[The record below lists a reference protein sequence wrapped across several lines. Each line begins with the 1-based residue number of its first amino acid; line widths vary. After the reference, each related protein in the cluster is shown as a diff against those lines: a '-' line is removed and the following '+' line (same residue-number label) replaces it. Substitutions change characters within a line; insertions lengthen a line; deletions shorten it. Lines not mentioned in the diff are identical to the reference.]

1 MNLSVKTDT
10 GLNDTS
16 SLNTISFSV
25 IVARLLNASSLHLQS
40 SWKGG
45 LAHSRLHMDGLS
57 NATWTN

>member
-16 SLNTISFSV
+16 SLNIISFSV
-25 IVARLLNASSLHLQS
+25 IAARRLNASYLHLQL

-45 LAHSRLHMDGLS
+45 LVHSRLHTDGLS

>member
-10 GLNDTS
+10 GLNDTL
-16 SLNTISFSV
+16 SLNTISFNV
-25 IVARLLNASSLHLQS
+25 TVARLLNASSLHLQS

-45 LAHSRLHMDGLS
+45 LVHSRRHMDGLS